1 MPAATTPVTVS
12 RALPGSTAR
21 VIRRGDEVLG
31 SCEWVTTA
39 WAGVSGKGSRRGE
52 WVITRADGSC
62 VRGDHDTLADVRA
75 AFA

>member
-39 WAGVSGKGSRRGE
+39 WAGVSGKGSRRSARSTAGRSP
-52 WVITRADGSC
+52 WPSVPCCCT
-62 VRGDHDTLADVRA
+62 
-75 AFA
+75 